1 MTDEV
6 EPSGTT
12 PAPGSTAPPT
22 PTVPPAPTPAPPPVS
37 APGTVAPTAAAPG
50 VTAPGTIAP
59 TPNGQDRAAESPD
72 GARARAEKERI
83 QAALPNYEVG
93 EEIGR
98 GGWGVVYSG
107 VHRQL
112 GRPVAIKELP
122 SGFGNDPE
130 VRARF
135 VAEAQM
141 LAALDHPHVVPIYDY
156 VEHDGMCLLVME
168 NLSGGTV
175 WNRFSTAGMSMEAA
189 CAAVLATCAGLES
202 AHRHQILH
210 RDIKPENLIFNSDGT
225 LKVTDFGIAK
235 VLGGART
242 MATRAGEVIGTPA
255 YMAPEQARGGQLT
268 PATDV
273 YAVGVMLYELLS
285 GRRPFDEEGD
295 PLSLLFKHAYEE
307 PVPLNEVAPAVPAG
321 LVAVTMKALSK
332 EPTDRYPTAEE
343 LGVAVAEAATDAWGP
358 GWLMRASLPV
368 MAAGGMVAAT
378 ERVSMGGPM
387 AVAPQDVNVKAAEAA
402 PTKAP
407 PPVDVDAADLVPI
420 EQVVPR
426 PPSAFPLW
434 LLMLALV
441 AAAVAFAFTTNIGE
455 VERNGDIPPGTV
467 SLAGLDPSSGDLLT
481 LDFAKEFT
489 LTGRLPANAPN
500 ADNVRLSFSTAGVPL
515 GSGGTKLALNPD
527 GTFTSG
533 VDATITR
540 YLMSGKST
548 GKLQFR
554 SADGTGLA
562 TREFEVATKQKPW
575 LTAPFWLSLLLLLL
589 SLSYSESMLR
599 ALRRGRKRV
608 MGIAGLA
615 LLGVPV
621 GFAISALA
629 WGLLDREP
637 TQATVA
643 VTIAF
648 AVAGGLVA
656 AWGGIQSGRRRMSK
670 REEQWRAER
679 TARAAQAGSR
689 PSTP

>member
-22 PTVPPAPTPAPPPVS
+22 PTVPPAPA
-37 APGTVAPTAAAPG
+37 
-50 VTAPGTIAP
+50 APGTIAP
-59 TPNGQDRAAESPD
+59 TPGGEERATERPD
-72 GARARAEKERI
+72 AARVRGEKERI

-307 PVPLNEVAPAVPAG
+307 PMPLNEVAPAVPAG
-321 LVAVTMKALSK
+321 LVAVTMKALAK

-343 LGVAVAEAATDAWGP
+343 LGVAVAEAATEAWGP

-378 ERVSMGGPM
+378 ERVSLGGP
-387 AVAPQDVNVKAAEAA
+387 AAAAAPQSVNVRAAEPAA
-402 PTKAP
+402 TNIAP
-407 PPVDVDAADLVPI
+407 PADFDAADLVPV

-441 AAAVAFAFTTNIGE
+441 AASVAFAFTTNIGE
-455 VERNGDIPPGTV
+455 VEREGDIPPGTV
-467 SLAGLDPSSGDLLT
+467 SLAGADPSGGSLLE
-481 LDFAKEFT
+481 LDFAKEFS
-489 LTGRLPANAPN
+489 LTGRVPPNAPN
-500 ADNVRLSFSTAGVPL
+500 AADVRLSFSTAGVPL

-527 GTFTSG
+527 GTFTSS

-540 YLMSGKST
+540 FLMSGKST
-548 GKLQFR
+548 GELAFR
-554 SADGTGLA
+554 AAGGATLA
-562 TREFEVATKQKPW
+562 AQEFEVATEQKPW

-599 ALRRGRKRV
+599 TLRRGRKRV

-621 GFAISALA
+621 GLAISALA

-637 TQATVA
+637 TQTTVA

-670 REEQWRAER
+670 REEAWRAEQ
-679 TARAAQAGSR
+679 AAQAGSR